1 MLVEAFYQDIKSKI
15 VSTQIDR
22 QGCRLTGQ

>member
-15 VSTQIDR
+15 VSAQI
-22 QGCRLTGQ
+22 GWYCL